1 MNYVIGY
8 VDSVLEEST
17 ALSGWSFLVKFPTR
31 GNACLDNTLTNRP
44 DLFGKTYPSHMLMK
58 TDHEAVVFPAGTNL
72 KPMRRK
78 VRLRDTRVHRKQARY
93 LALAAEN

>member
-8 VDSVLEEST
+8 VDSVLEEFT

-58 TDHEAVVFPAGTNL
+58 TDYEAVVFPAGTNL
-72 KPMRRK
+72 KPRRPK
-78 VRLRDTRVHRKQARY
+78 YVCVTPECIVKKPPI
-93 LALAAEN
+93 